1 MDASTKES
9 KTMQHCLIVKVS
21 IDFDNNLSTSEIMHK
36 HGITEHAVDSLRIAY
51 NAYRAETKEKIEAR
65 KVVRRKWKFVNTKK
79 SKFKG
84 NYVKTPSPFDA
95 IKSNTKGFK
104 PGELAVEMADKTKA
118 SGKSDI
124 TMSNAMKEAFA
135 KAGL

>member
-1 MDASTKES
+1 MHIRLLAK
-9 KTMQHCLIVKVS
+9 IS
-21 IDFDNNLSTSEIMHK
+21 IDFDNNVSMVDICQK
-36 HGITEHAVDSLRIAY
+36 HGVTPKQASELFTMHCVK
-51 NAYRAETKEKIEAR
+51 RAMVKEKIEAR

-79 SKFKG
+79 PKFKG

-104 PGELAVEMADKTKA
+104 PGELTVAMAGKTKT

-124 TMSNAMKEAFA
+124 AMSNAMKEAFS